1 MKNKDN
7 HTRRSIMDA
16 YIRLAQEKSCKKIK
30 VREVSDAA
38 FVQRSTFYIYFENIE
53 HLLKTIEDELI
64 ENMVFYIRPD
74 FYDPE
79 NVVPLKSIEGWFDY
93 CKGNYSYIIT
103 LMGENGD
110 PEFEKKFKDK
120 VCADINRM
128 MDDEEM
134 PKDALRPY
142 CVELTYSI
150 HFSVMKFALQVIN
163 EGADFN
169 FDSYE
174 LTCLTNNWRS
184 NAIKTE
190 NEKGLSQTM
199 KK

>member
-7 HTRRSIMDA
+7 QTRRAIIDA
-16 YIRLAQEKSCKKIK
+16 YVELIKDKYCRKIK
-30 VREVSDAA
+30 VREVADAA
-38 FVQRSTFYIYFENIE
+38 FVQRSTFYIYFENID
-53 HLLKTIEDELI
+53 HLLASLEDELI
-64 ENMVFYIRPD
+64 ENMVFYIKPET
-74 FYDPE
+74 YDPE
-79 NVVPLKSIEGWFDY
+79 NVLPLKSIEGWFDY
-93 CKGNYSYIIT
+93 CKENYRYIMA

-110 PEFEKKFKDK
+110 PEFERKFKDR
-120 VCADINRM
+120 VCRDINRM

-134 PKDALRPY
+134 PNDALRPY

-150 HFSVMKFALQVIN
+150 HFSVMKFAIQVIN
-163 EGADFN
+163 EEADFN

-184 NAIKTE
+184 NAIKIE